1 MPFLAFLPLLFCP
14 PFHPVSP
21 HPPTQANTTPIS
33 YAADPLAPWLHK
45 AADWLPL
52 FLAYIQDTWHPRGG
66 IAVTEFGFAE
76 PFEAQKT
83 ILADIRTDLGRSAY
97 YREYM
102 QAILIA
108 LSQGVNVVGCLAWS
122 LVDNLEWAQGYEPKF
137 GMQYV
142 NFTTQ
147 ERYYKASFFEYV
159 NTFKVY
165 GAGGQGNGS
174 ANATMRV

>member
-1 MPFLAFLPLLFCP
+1 MLLLLRVPLVAAQAALYP
-14 PFHPVSP
+14 NARHPT
-21 HPPTQANTTPIS
+21 PTQSFI
-33 YAADPLAPWLHK
+33 
-45 AADWLPL
+45 
-52 FLAYIQDTWHPRGG
+52 DTSSLTRPPQ
-66 IAVTEFGFAE
+66 GFAE
-76 PFEAQKT
+76 PFESQKT

-102 QAILIA
+102 EAILIA

-165 GAGGQGNGS
+165 GSGS
-174 ANATMRV
+174 SIATMRV